1 MQFGAPSPSHGTVK
15 LSPCFRKRAPPFDN
29 PTRLAV
35 SQHSDLAQKSNLIV
49 EELLLDDLPVLPSSD
64 RAELELERLVG
75 GWMHLTIEPFD
86 GPYHPTRPSGDGAR
100 PVTGSKHHFIRVIV
114 EVVLDG
120 LKKASD
126 SVWCA
131 SRPRVGS

>member
-1 MQFGAPSPSHGTVK
+1 
-15 LSPCFRKRAPPFDN
+15 
-29 PTRLAV
+29 V
-35 SQHSDLAQKSNLIV
+35 SQHSDLTQKSNLIV

-75 GWMHLTIEPFD
+75 GGMHLTIEPFD

-100 PVTGSKHHFIRVIV
+100 PVTGSEHYFIRVIV

-120 LKKASD
+120 LEESLRLGLVRLA
-126 SVWCA
+126 A
-131 SRPRVGS
+131 TRRLRLAGPENRRIR